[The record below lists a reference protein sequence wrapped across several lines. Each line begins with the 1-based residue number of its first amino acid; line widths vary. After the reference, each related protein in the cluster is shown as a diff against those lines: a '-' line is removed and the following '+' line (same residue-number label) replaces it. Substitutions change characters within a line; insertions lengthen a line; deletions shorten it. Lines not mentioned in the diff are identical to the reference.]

1 MFMSSFL
8 NYFFLIQDVE
18 EEEEADEHPVRQNI
32 IRETLEVGVRRMNL
46 NAAAAVKETGGGA
59 GSSGSRRELENRIKK
74 VDRLQSQ
81 IEQSF
86 RTVKKEFLKGT
97 SQGKNSALLLALLRY
112 VFGPLGSRSVSQTY
126 GSGSFY
132 QAKIVRKT
140 SIPTVFLCL
149 LCDFLSLKTDVNVP
163 SKCKNQKN

>member
-1 MFMSSFL
+1 MA
-8 NYFFLIQDVE
+8 QDVE
-18 EEEEADEHPVRQNI
+18 EEEEVDEHPVRQN

-46 NAAAAVKETGGGA
+46 NAAAAAVKETGGGGA

-97 SQGKNSALLLALLRY
+97 SQGKNG
-112 VFGPLGSRSVSQTY
+112 FGPPGSGSGSQRY
-126 GSGSFY
+126 GSGSSIIK
-132 QAKIVRKT
+132 QKIVRKT
-140 SIPTVFLCL
+140 LIPTVF
-149 LCDFLSLKTDVNVP
+149 
-163 SKCKNQKN
+163 

>member
-1 MFMSSFL
+1 MFL
-8 NYFFLIQDVE
+8 IIQDVE

-32 IRETLEVGVRRMNL
+32 RETLEVGVRRMNL
-46 NAAAAVKETGGGA
+46 NAAAVKETGGGA

-97 SQGKNSALLLALLRY
+97 SQGKNSKLLPAVLRIRICMGLGLLDSD
-112 VFGPLGSRSVSQTY
+112 PL
-126 GSGSFY
+126 
-132 QAKIVRKT
+132 VRGT
-140 SIPTVFLCL
+140 NQDLSIIT
-149 LCDFLSLKTDVNVP
+149 
-163 SKCKNQKN
+163 QKNRKKTLDSYCFL

>member
-1 MFMSSFL
+1 MYVFD
-8 NYFFLIQDVE
+8 IKDVE

-32 IRETLEVGVRRMNL
+32 RETLEVGVRRMNL
-46 NAAAAVKETGGGA
+46 NAAAAAVKETGGGA

-97 SQGKNSALLLALLRY
+97 SQGKNSALLLAELRM
-112 VFGPLGSRSVSQTY
+112 FWASGIRIRSSE
-126 GSGSFY
+126 
-132 QAKIVRKT
+132 VRIRILR
-140 SIPTVFLCL
+140 S
-149 LCDFLSLKTDVNVP
+149 
-163 SKCKNQKN
+163 